1 MSRYFKKLQALLMV
15 SALTLSLAACGSGTQ
30 TGQTAEGG
38 AETTTEAVE
47 TEATET
53 EAAEVT
59 DAPEGETVTLKM
71 YAHYT
76 SADEKAQLDYAMNEM
91 KKIMPNVEIE
101 VDVMPQDSG
110 AKLKTY
116 FATGS
121 LPDIFEVSTSDIA
134 TAVNSNSV
142 VALDEYIEKL
152 NIKDQLTPTGQ
163 SLLMQQ
169 DGHTWGIVGANT
181 NFAVIYVNK
190 AVFDQVGAKVP
201 ENYEEF
207 LEAGELIRDKGI
219 VPLGIWLKE
228 TWPPLQLFDM
238 FALTGSE
245 NGIAGLDITG
255 TAMASDPAYTNA
267 AAKIQEISSKGLISK
282 DAFSI
287 DYDSAVADFKSGKT
301 AMLLCGNWMAQEFG
315 DSMEDVTILLPYA
328 LADASE
334 TETVKESGAMSGGGF
349 TGGFAVAANSEHKD
363 IAAEYAVQFALK
375 NIEARIVLT
384 GEFNTM
390 LAETFTPEKEPN
402 ALTGELSDAVAQ
414 TKRSSI
420 MGWGFES
427 SKIQTDLGS
436 EVQKLFTGDYAPEDF
451 AKNVDA
457 VLEKNR
463 Q

>member
-1 MSRYFKKLQALLMV
+1 MSRYFKKLQALLMA
-15 SALTLSLAACGSGTQ
+15 SALTLSLAACGSNTQ
-30 TGQTAEGG
+30 TGQTTEEGT
-38 AETTTEAVE
+38 ETTE
-47 TEATET
+47 T
-53 EAAEVT
+53 AAADT
-59 DAPEGETVTLKM
+59 ADGEKVTLKIF
-71 YAHYT
+71 ANYT
-76 SADEKAQLDYAMNEM
+76 SEDEKAQMDYAISEM
-91 KKIMPNVEIE
+91 KKIMPNVETEIE
-101 VDVMPQDSG
+101 PTPQDNN

-121 LPDIFEVSTSDIA
+121 LPDIYVVSTADIE
-134 TAVNSNSV
+134 TAVNSNNAV
-142 VALDEYIEKL
+142 QLDEYIDKL
-152 NIKDQLTPTGQ
+152 NIRDQLTPTGQ
-163 SLLMQQ
+163 ALLEQQ
-169 DGHTWGIVGANT
+169 DGHTWGIIGANT

-190 AVFDQVGAKVP
+190 AVFDQVGAKIP

-207 LEAGELIRDKGI
+207 LEAGEQLKENGI

-238 FALTGSE
+238 FALTESE
-245 NGIAGLDITG
+245 DGIAGLDVDG
-255 TAMASDPAYTNA
+255 TAKASDPAYMNA
-267 AAKIQEISSKGLISK
+267 AAKIQELCNKGLISK
-282 DAFSI
+282 DAFAT

-301 AMLLCGNWMAQEFG
+301 AMLVCGNWMAQEFG

-328 LADASE
+328 LANASE
-334 TETVKESGAMSGGGF
+334 AEAVKESGVMSGGGF
-349 TGGFAVAANSEHKD
+349 PVGYAVAANSEHKD

-390 LAETFTPEKEPN
+390 LTQTFTPEKQPN
-402 ALTGELSDAVAQ
+402 AVVTELSEAVAQ
-414 TKRSSI
+414 TKHFSI
-420 MGWGFES
+420 MGWGFDS